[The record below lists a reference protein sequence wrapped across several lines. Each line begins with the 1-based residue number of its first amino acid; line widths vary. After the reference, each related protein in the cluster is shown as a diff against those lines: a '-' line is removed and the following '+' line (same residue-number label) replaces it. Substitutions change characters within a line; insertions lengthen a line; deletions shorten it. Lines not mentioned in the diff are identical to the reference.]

1 MRNFPCIVLT
11 PRDAAWE
18 TTETTIAALREAG
31 ANVFCTDANSL
42 GYAQTGHP
50 YLDPVSMIA
59 TFYGAAE
66 RIARAR
72 GRDPDRPRL
81 LKKVTKTR

>member
-1 MRNFPCIVLT
+1 VLVFA
-11 PRDAAWE
+11 PGDAARE

-31 ANVFCTDANSL
+31 ASVFSTGADSL
-42 GYAQTGHP
+42 DYAPTAHP
-50 YLDPVSMIA
+50 YLDPVSMIT

-66 RIARAR
+66 RIARNR
-72 GRDPDRPRL
+72 GRDPDHPRL